1 MWYEIIKKIKYIFFC
16 CLSRLVSTQKSG
28 FQQIKNVENVKTV
41 YPAWLAVVKLGSER
55 VIESKATLTRQQLNF
70 RLAEKFDRTS
80 LRSHGNSS
88 IFSLCSHGTL
98 NA

>member
-70 RLAEKFDRTS
+70 RLLKNLTAHHFVHMGTVQYF
-80 LRSHGNSS
+80 RSVHTE
-88 IFSLCSHGTL
+88 L
-98 NA
+98 

>member
-1 MWYEIIKKIKYIFFC
+1 MWYEIIQKIKYIFFC
-16 CLSRLVSTQKSG
+16 CLRRLVSTQKSG

-41 YPAWLAVVKLGSER
+41 YPAWLAVVKLGSEC